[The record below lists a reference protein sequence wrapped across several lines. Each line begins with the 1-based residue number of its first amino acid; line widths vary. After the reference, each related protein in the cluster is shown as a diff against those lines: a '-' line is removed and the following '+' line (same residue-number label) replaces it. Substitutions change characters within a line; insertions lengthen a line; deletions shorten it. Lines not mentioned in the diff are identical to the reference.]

1 MAKKTTRRPPSTR
14 ARRAPTVRTRAARRP
29 PGRPR
34 RATPPPDNPQL
45 RHDDLLI
52 DRQVPGPA
60 GKAAKAAPR
69 RPAAAAAA
77 AARPVEPQGTAQRRL
92 QALEQL
98 RAAPGAPA
106 PAAARAAAPPPTPPT
121 PGISNWVQLGPLT
134 IPNGQTYT
142 AARVQV
148 TGRVTAIVVDP
159 SHPQT
164 IYLGAAQGGV
174 WRTTDG
180 GLHWMPIS
188 DNEVSLAIGA
198 LILDPANPAVLYAG
212 TGEGNFSG
220 DSYYGAGVLKTT
232 NAGATPPTW
241 TTLGTSTFLGDRF
254 SRIAIFPGGGPLL
267 AATGTGLYRSTNGGT
282 TWTPAGS
289 GLPAGPAATDV
300 VVDATTPGTAYA
312 AFWGNGIYKSTNANA
327 AAPSWSKLTSGV
339 PAGSGITRIAL
350 GISPSSPSTLRALI
364 ADTSYT
370 VRYFLST
377 TNGGASWSAI
387 ALPGGNIGGQG
398 FYNLNVA
405 VDPTTPDIVYLSGI
419 SLWKAT
425 RNTIS
430 GIWTITDVG
439 GAFHPDNH
447 AFAFDPTHHQV
458 IYAGSDGGF
467 YKSSDGGGTWTDAL
481 NKGPCITQ
489 FEFLDQHPSS
499 DTVVFGGTQ
508 DNGTEQ
514 YRNHPVFY
522 HADEGDGGSCV
533 IDQSLPANVLHTYY
547 GLSPTRSTQAGKFGS
562 WAAEG
567 TGLSGS
573 SLFYPPLVAD
583 RATPANVA
591 IGADKLFLDAAQG
604 TGGWPTSVA
613 LPGIGGGVVSAIDY
627 VNDLLI
633 YAASSTGQVYK
644 LTKSGLT
651 WSAALISAAA
661 LPAGAFIWE
670 IRAIPGSANHVVL
683 VMSGFGYPH
692 VWAGTVPTSGPAT
705 WTSASTGLPDIPVNA
720 LVLDPAA
727 PATTWYI
734 GTDVGVWRTVNA
746 GASWTAFSDGL
757 PNVAT
762 FDLRLQATARLLRA
776 GTHGRGLW
784 ERRLDVAAAPA
795 TEVFV
800 RDNLMDSGRSSP
812 SPSSVPAAFEDPLQY
827 VALGDLQYWWMCADI
842 KVDTLEGSSPQY
854 QMPVAAVDAVA
865 FETRLQHRDAQ
876 RGRVNRIYVQVHNRG
891 ISPAANVTV
900 KVLAADATAGLPPL
914 QANFWTAY
922 PNDPSPGAWTPI
934 GTYQTIP
941 SLSTTEPAILEWD
954 WNTPVTTADHTCLLV
969 VADCA
974 SDPIPAASKVLQVW
988 TLVPNERRAGLKNL
1002 HVINALPGTYHG
1014 TPLIFHPALQGA
1026 SSLRLLPAA
1035 NLAVGVGLLLPKAA
1049 SPKGAKAA
1057 AAALRRPNEPTTG
1070 FKVAKPAAALIAGL
1084 RASIASLDAWDLSKI
1099 YQLVPG
1105 AKEASLAGVKLP
1117 AAGLRALVVVSVPSG
1132 AKPGSSNFTWL
1143 QEEAGRIVGG
1153 STYVVRVAKATA
1165 PAPAPARKK
1174 P

>member
-14 ARRAPTVRTRAARRP
+14 ARRAPAARASTARRAP
-29 PGRPR
+29 ARPR
-34 RATPPPDNPQL
+34 RATPPPDKPQL
-45 RHDDLLI
+45 RHDELLI
-52 DRQVPGPA
+52 DRQVPAPT
-60 GKAAKAAPR
+60 GKAARAKSR
-69 RPAAAAAA
+69 RPAVA
-77 AARPVEPQGTAQRRL
+77 AARSAAEPQGTAQLRL
-92 QALEQL
+92 QAVAQL
-98 RAAPGAPA
+98 RAAPGGPA
-106 PAAARAAAPPPTPPT
+106 PTTAKAGAPPPTPPT

-134 IPNGQTYT
+134 IPNGQTYS

-159 SHPQT
+159 TNPQI

-180 GLHWMPIS
+180 GLHWVPIS

-198 LILDPANPAVLYAG
+198 LILDPVNPAVLYAG

-232 NAGATPPTW
+232 NASAPTPTW
-241 TTLGTSTFLGDRF
+241 TALGTSPFLGTRF
-254 SRIAIFPGGGPLL
+254 SRLAIFPGGGPLL
-267 AATGTGLYRSTNGGT
+267 AATGIGLYRSTNGGT
-282 TWTPAGS
+282 TWAPAGS

-312 AFWGNGIYKSTNANA
+312 AFWGNGIYKTTNANA
-327 AAPSWSKLTSGV
+327 TSPSWSKLTSGV
-339 PAGSGITRIAL
+339 PAGSTITRIAL
-350 GISPSSPSTLRALI
+350 GISPSSPSTLYALI

-370 VRYFLST
+370 VSSFLST
-377 TNGGASWSAI
+377 TNSGASWSSI

-398 FYNLNVA
+398 FYNLHVA

-425 RNTIS
+425 RSTFS
-430 GIWTITDVG
+430 GTWTITNIG
-439 GAFHPDNH
+439 LAFHPDNH
-447 AFAFDPTHHQV
+447 AFAFDPTNHLA

-467 YKSSDGGGTWTDAL
+467 YKSSDGGSTWTDAL

-489 FEFLDQHPSS
+489 FEFLDQHPTS

-514 YRNHPVFY
+514 YRNHPAFY
-522 HADEGDGGSCV
+522 HADDGDGGCCV
-533 IDQSLPANVLHTYY
+533 IDQSLPANVLSTYY
-547 GLSPTRSTQAGKFGS
+547 GLSPKRSTLAGKFSS
-562 WAAEG
+562 WIGESA
-567 TGLSGS
+567 GLSGS

-583 RATPANVA
+583 RVTPANVA
-591 IGADKLFLDAAQG
+591 IGADKIFLDGAQG

-633 YAASSTGQVYK
+633 YAATSTGQVHK

-651 WSAALISAAA
+651 WSAALISAAP

-670 IRAIPGSANHVVL
+670 VRAITGSPTKVVL
-683 VMSGFGYPH
+683 VMSGFGYAH
-692 VWAGTVPTSGPAT
+692 VWAGTVPTSGTAT

-734 GTDVGVWRTVNA
+734 GTDVGVWRTSNA
-746 GASWTAFSDGL
+746 GASWTAFSEGL

-784 ERRLDVAAAPA
+784 ERRLDVTSAPVS
-795 TEVFV
+795 ELFV

-812 SPSSVPAAFEDPLQY
+812 SPNSVPAAFEDPLQY

-842 KVDTLEGSSPQY
+842 KVDTLEGSPPQY
-854 QMPVAAVDAVA
+854 QMPIAAVDAVA

-934 GTYQTIP
+934 GSYQTIS
-941 SLSTTEPAILEWD
+941 SLSTTEPAILVWD
-954 WNTPVTTADHTCLLV
+954 WNTPLTTADHTCLLV
-969 VADCA
+969 VVDSL
-974 SDPIPAASKVLQVW
+974 SDPIPAASKVQQVW

-1014 TPLIFHPALQGA
+1014 TPLVFHPALQGV
-1026 SSLRLLPAA
+1026 SSLRLLPAT
-1035 NLAVGVGLLLPKAA
+1035 NLGVGVGLLLPKPAP
-1049 SPKGAKAA
+1049 SKGAKAA
-1057 AAALRRPNEPTTG
+1057 AAVLRDKNGPPSG
-1070 FKVAKPAAALIAGL
+1070 FNVAKPAAALIGAL
-1084 RASIASLDAWDLSKI
+1084 RKSVANLDAWDLTKI

-1105 AKEASLAGVKLP
+1105 AKEASLAGVTLP
-1117 AAGLRALVVVSVPSG
+1117 AGGLRALVVVTVPSG
-1132 AKPGSSNFTWL
+1132 ANPGSSNFTWL

-1153 STYVVRVAKATA
+1153 STYVVRIARAIA
-1165 PAPAPARKK
+1165 ASPAGKK